1 MGSQLLES
9 LVAKDRHGW
18 GAPIFPEDLL
28 LGFKVQGSAW
38 SPDSTPPTLVDDYP
52 LRGPNQALTAGF
64 QGRDDLSRCLALEGH
79 SGGWEEFG

>member
-1 MGSQLLES
+1 MGSQLSES

-28 LGFKVQGSAW
+28 LRFKVQGPAW
-38 SPDSTPPTLVDDYP
+38 SSDSTPPTLVDNYP

-64 QGRDDLSRCLALEGH
+64 LAVEEG
-79 SGGWEEFG
+79 